1 MGYLNRRALG
11 GKAGRDNAHNLPNSG
26 IAFHR
31 ATRPRTTPI
40 AVLLN
45 EHRLADLSKPTRL
58 SMRGLQS
65 SEVPTSVT
73 KMVMPSR
80 VLESR
85 EDRESRRPVFRLR

>member
-31 ATRPRTTPI
+31 ATSPQTTPI

-73 KMVMPSR
+73 KILMPGRPS
-80 VLESR
+80 ESR
-85 EDRESRRPVFRLR
+85 KDRKSRRPVFALR